1 MVWLFLILA
10 IVLEVGAALSL
21 RLATD
26 GWKLFYIAVV
36 VGYLGAFFFLTQVL
50 ALGLGIG
57 VAYGIW
63 AATGVALTAIASKF
77 LFGEPFTKVMAG
89 GIALEVLGLG
99 LHEGLRLAAS
109 LVLMLAA
116 VAAAP
121 TTLRVGS
128 PARSA
133 RSPERTTGWSSTST
147 IRTVMEPPSAA
158 GRWKRWCPRRVPTR
172 R

>member
-26 GWKLFYIAVV
+26 GRKLFYIAVV

-63 AATGVALTAIASKF
+63 AASGVALTAVASKI
-77 LFGEPFTKVMAG
+77 LFKEPLTPIMLG
-89 GIALEVLGLG
+89 GIALIIGGVLLVELG
-99 LHEGLRLAAS
+99 AAH
-109 LVLMLAA
+109 
-116 VAAAP
+116 
-121 TTLRVGS
+121 
-128 PARSA
+128 
-133 RSPERTTGWSSTST
+133 
-147 IRTVMEPPSAA
+147 
-158 GRWKRWCPRRVPTR
+158 
-172 R
+172 

>member
-26 GWKLFYIAVV
+26 GRKLFYIAVV

-63 AATGVALTAIASKF
+63 AASGVALTAVASKF
-77 LFGEPFTKVMAG
+77 NEPFTWVMAL
-89 GIALEVLGLG
+89 GIALIIGGVLLVELG
-99 LHEGLRLAAS
+99 AAH
-109 LVLMLAA
+109 
-116 VAAAP
+116 
-121 TTLRVGS
+121 
-128 PARSA
+128 
-133 RSPERTTGWSSTST
+133 
-147 IRTVMEPPSAA
+147 
-158 GRWKRWCPRRVPTR
+158 
-172 R
+172 